1 MPLAG
6 RQDGDHRSCPDSTCA
21 TYTRRDTRRGC
32 DPKVNTNR
40 VSNCSGTAEE
50 AS

>member
-6 RQDGDHRSCPDSTCA
+6 WQDGDHCSCPDSTCA
-21 TYTRRDTRRGC
+21 TYMRWDTRRGC
-32 DPKVNTNR
+32 DPKVNMNR
-40 VSNCSGTAEE
+40 VSNCSGMAEE